1 MARRVWQD
9 QESGVW
15 WLVVAGL
22 AKGGHQDHEDFYER
36 VAREQK
42 SGDVTRWLPTL
53 DDIRLLKQE
62 TAARIRTEWE
72 LDIQRQICKELT
84 RIAAGGSAHFVVRHP
99 VMSQQ
104 PLAGVSIEVSP
115 VREAGYESDE
125 VVVEI
130 RPEPR
135 GVSAALLWQLTLRV
149 LISIEPPE
157 QSWDRYADTYSTIG
171 IPGAWVGRV
180 EALRPLV
187 TQNVLAT
194 SQPGDTS
201 HLAHR
206 NTWLGTPS
214 TATPSEPCVAPSSS
228 RGKIIALCRLV
239 RPVKTG
245 GTSCRIPSFPPAG

>member
-1 MARRVWQD
+1 MARRGWQG
-9 QESGVW
+9 QEAGGGGLVVGGPAESGHP
-15 WLVVAGL
+15 
-22 AKGGHQDHEDFYER
+22 GHEEFYER

-228 RGKIIALCRLV
+228 RGKIIARCRLV